1 MTTNATRERSLELL
15 QTITR
20 QFDRGGLRDL
30 CFVLGVDTDD
40 LPAEG
45 KSNVARE
52 LAARMERQ
60 GRLPELEQAV
70 GQMAPRGRAARGPR
84 NRRVMI
90 ERVRRSWVSS
100 LPRSSVG
107 AEAETLRV
115 LPASRRSKRHVW
127 YATCLAE
134 QGVI

>member
-1 MTTNATRERSLELL
+1 MTTNATRERSLGLL
-15 QTITR
+15 QTITK
-20 QFDRGGLRDL
+20 QFDREGLRDL

-52 LAARMERQ
+52 LVARMERQ

-70 GQMAPRGRAARGPR
+70 GQMAPRGRAVRGPR

-90 ERVRRSWVSS
+90 ERVRRSWV
-100 LPRSSVG
+100 
-107 AEAETLRV
+107 
-115 LPASRRSKRHVW
+115 
-127 YATCLAE
+127 
-134 QGVI
+134 QGVLEGSLYHVARIALYVAHSALSAPPSA